1 MILFRVAALFWLGG
15 LVWGCQP
22 AAEPE
27 TVAEV
32 NGQPITLTEL
42 RRNLVGYSLEG
53 QSGAEVVN
61 KVLEDLINQSL
72 ILQEA
77 AALGLSVSP
86 EELDQAEARI
96 REDYPGK
103 SFDELLLTQALDHQ
117 EWRQALKRRLLIEK
131 TTAACVEPRLKV
143 DPSQVERVVKSL
155 QGKETKDQI
164 KVAQILTNNKDSAVK
179 ARQELTAGRPF
190 AEVARRYS
198 ALAGQAGEEID
209 YFSRGEMPEQLEEA
223 VWSLKPGQASQVVR
237 SDYGWHVFVVLDQKT
252 SSSVDKRQVADMLK
266 RRLKAKLQTAWLKEL
281 KSRAKIKIYTERLSL
296 GLKPK
301 NEREK

>member
-143 DPSQVERVVKSL
+143 D
-155 QGKETKDQI
+155 KETKDQI